1 MAGRRAPHPSQ
12 PTRTPPRAAA
22 HLQTHPACTRRLT
35 STRSAPV
42 RFGHSRVPVA
52 ARHTNTLGARCA
64 RVRRQAV
71 ARPRAPTAILG
82 TQNGSDGRTV
92 SFPQSNWIACVAHNS
107 RRTESYSIS
116 CRCKSRDSVA
126 MPTSRTPGSPEGPH
140 TACCGTQQSEQ
151 GNACGAG
158 NACARANKAALHV
171 LNPSKPCPCHRRRA
185 SPTPAPAPAPAAA
198 GDAAAC
204 RAAAAGEEA
213 MAGLASPRPRGIPAP
228 TLQTPVSNPCALAG
242 WHAGHVGLP
251 CHHRARRDVVHS
263 APP

>member
-1 MAGRRAPHPSQ
+1 MKSQHRRVLAVRPSPTIENRRMAGRRAPHPSQ
-12 PTRTPPRAAA
+12 PTHTHPRAAA

-107 RRTESYSIS
+107 RRTENYSIS
-116 CRCKSRDSVA
+116 CRCKSRDSYQYD
-126 MPTSRTPGSPEGPH
+126 SPKIDTVGCRIDVH
-140 TACCGTQQSEQ
+140 VRSIWTRL
-151 GNACGAG
+151 
-158 NACARANKAALHV
+158 RAYPNKL
-171 LNPSKPCPCHRRRA
+171 
-185 SPTPAPAPAPAAA
+185 
-198 GDAAAC
+198 
-204 RAAAAGEEA
+204 
-213 MAGLASPRPRGIPAP
+213 I
-228 TLQTPVSNPCALAG
+228 
-242 WHAGHVGLP
+242 
-251 CHHRARRDVVHS
+251 HRAKYYEILCKYYVGVVL
-263 APP
+263 